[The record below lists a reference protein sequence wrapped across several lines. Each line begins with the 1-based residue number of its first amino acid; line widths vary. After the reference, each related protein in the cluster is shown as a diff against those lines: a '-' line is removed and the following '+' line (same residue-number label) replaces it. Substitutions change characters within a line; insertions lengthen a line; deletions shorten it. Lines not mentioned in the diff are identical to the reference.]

1 MSNFL
6 PSIRIHVSFSS
17 GSERKNEIE
26 SRCVPISP
34 IPLPLFLSPWRRDGG
49 WRHQGSPVYWIKSH
63 DLLYDGKI
71 REKRENEEGAYKN
84 KGREREFRISTFFP
98 RLRIESGLIREWKRG
113 SDFARVSLVDSNI
126 SRLLAFPVGTET
138 TQASYFTRT
147 YPRVDDASR
156 RLSRFSLSLLRRD
169 SLRNS
174 LSLSPFLPFS
184 LSLPRSRPLSLARE
198 RGMEKTLTEI
208 FYRRT
213 VSKQRRIVNRF
224 DGHLDG
230 IINEWRNDASA
241 PLGRGP
247 VYLAWDSVA
256 NRRSLGSRFVDR
268 VGDRRVGEGWKNGWD
283 KKNSPNDLT
292 TCLYFRPYLPT
303 CFSFPTHSAIKGLT
317 RTNERVNWNKRIE
330 VDDRCFSR
338 LILPSPRLI
347 DRVAIVPSRERER
360 EREERCFARE
370 KKRREEKRK
379 QNDPRYLNLLF
390 PGGYEGG
397 EERVRSFVRR

>member
-26 SRCVPISP
+26 SRCVPISSSP
-34 IPLPLFLSPWRRDGG
+34 SLFLSPWRRDGG

-84 KGREREFRISTFFP
+84 KGRKRQREREFRISMFFP

-174 LSLSPFLPFS
+174 LCLPFS
-184 LSLPRSRPLSLARE
+184 LSLFLFLA
-198 RGMEKTLTEI
+198 
-208 FYRRT
+208 
-213 VSKQRRIVNRF
+213 
-224 DGHLDG
+224 
-230 IINEWRNDASA
+230 
-241 PLGRGP
+241 
-247 VYLAWDSVA
+247 LALF
-256 NRRSLGSRFVDR
+256 RSL
-268 VGDRRVGEGWKNGWD
+268 E
-283 KKNSPNDLT
+283 
-292 TCLYFRPYLPT
+292 
-303 CFSFPTHSAIKGLT
+303 
-317 RTNERVNWNKRIE
+317 NEEW
-330 VDDRCFSR
+330 
-338 LILPSPRLI
+338 
-347 DRVAIVPSRERER
+347 
-360 EREERCFARE
+360 
-370 KKRREEKRK
+370 KKR
-379 QNDPRYLNLLF
+379 
-390 PGGYEGG
+390 
-397 EERVRSFVRR
+397 